1 MILSA
6 KRTRQRITA
15 LFARLTLTGLTF
27 TGASAA
33 RAAGGGETSGGLPQL
48 DISTWPT
55 QVFWLVVS
63 FGLAYLLFSR
73 LVTPRIGLVLEERAS
88 RINEDIAKA
97 REAEAA
103 ARQTEAEYLADL
115 EKARSEASAQASQ
128 AMAEASKTAAKAEAE
143 LAKKLARKVKSAEEK
158 LAKLRAETLAGL
170 DSVAAEAA
178 SLTVEQLAGIKPA
191 KTLVTKQ
198 VKQAAKM
205 IQQEEAS

>member
-1 MILSA
+1 MSLSA
-6 KRTRQRITA
+6 KRTCQRIAA
-15 LFARLTLTGLTF
+15 LFAGLALI
-27 TGASAA
+27 GAGAA
-33 RAAGGGETSGGLPQL
+33 QAAGGGEASGGLPQL

-63 FGLAYLLFSR
+63 FVLAYLLFSR

-103 ARQTEAEYLADL
+103 ARQTEADYLAEL

-128 AMAEASKTAAKAEAE
+128 AMAEAGKTAAKAEAE
-143 LAKKLARKVKSAEEK
+143 LAKKLARKVKSAEDK
-158 LAKLRAETLAGL
+158 LAKIRDEAMAGL
-170 DSVAAEAA
+170 EIVAEEAA
-178 SLTVEQLAGIKPA
+178 SLAVEQLAGIKPGKA
-191 KTLVTKQ
+191 LVAKQ
-198 VKQAAKM
+198 VKQAART